1 MEKTIG
7 LKEFRQNIS
16 KVAQKTKKGHSFV
29 VAKQSKPL
37 FKIIPLIEGQWE
49 EIIDFTK
56 IRKGGVNI
64 KDLMAR
70 L

>member
-7 LKEFRQNIS
+7 LKEFRQNIG
-16 KVAQKTKKGHSFV
+16 KVAQKTTRGVSFI
-29 VAKQSKPL
+29 VAKRSKPL
-37 FKIIPLIEGQWE
+37 FKIVPLIDEQWE

-64 KDLMAR
+64 KDLTAR

>member
-16 KVAQKTKKGHSFV
+16 EVALKTKRGQSFI
-29 VAKQSKPL
+29 VAKQSKPI
-37 FKIIPLIEGQWE
+37 FKIVPIIEEQWE
-49 EIIDFTK
+49 EVVDFTK

-64 KDLMAR
+64 KDLLTR